1 MVVCWIAKV
10 AITTDRQ
17 EYTTSTMALSKGRFL
32 PQRMTLLPLLQA
44 RVAPTNPLPNQRFPS

>member
-1 MVVCWIAKV
+1 MVVGWIAKV

-44 RVAPTNPLPNQRFPS
+44 RVAPTNPLPHQRFPS